1 MIRAGGHGMEAMLAA
16 EPPAELPP
24 ELAASVDAWIAGALE
39 RAAPLTFSEIRK
51 GVQALSQRYVERRDP
66 GDALAS
72 RAKRAAFAAYFA
84 PLHLAT
90 TYGVV
95 RALPERA
102 FAGATRIVDLGAGSG
117 AAGAGVALALAW
129 RAPLPHSP
137 PLGSEDS
144 ASLRAPLPHSPPLG
158 SEDSASLR
166 ASLAHSPSLGSEDSA
181 SLRASLAPVLALD
194 RSGFA
199 LAEARRTHAAF
210 GLRGE
215 TQHARLPLGIPKLAR
230 GDVAVLGW
238 FLNECDANARERV
251 LGALERGLDAGAL
264 LLALEPL
271 AGRAVPWWDEVAAR
285 FAARGCASGSVRWT
299 MQRPEFVAR
308 MDKAAHLDH
317 RELGA
322 RILLGTARAERQ

>member
-1 MIRAGGHGMEAMLAA
+1 MEAVLAT

-90 TYGVV
+90 AYGVV

-117 AAGAGVALALAW
+117 AAGAGVALALAR
-129 RAPLPHSP
+129 RAPLPHSHA
-137 PLGSEDS
+137 LGSEES
-144 ASLRAPLPHSPPLG
+144 AP
-158 SEDSASLR
+158 LR
-166 ASLAHSPSLGSEDSA
+166 ASP
-181 SLRASLAPVLALD
+181 APILALD

-215 TQHARLPLGIPKLAR
+215 TQRAQLPFGIPKLAR

-251 LGALERGLDAGAL
+251 LGALERGLDAGAQW
-264 LLALEPL
+264 LALEPL

-322 RILLGTARAERQ
+322 RVLLGTARAERQ